1 MNNGDNDNRIR
12 KYTFDDTFMNSENNQ
27 SNSNHIWPIII
38 FIVVVAALILGG
50 VKAVTYFTSNHDNQT
65 TKMTQSSNQSSSSTD
80 ESNTSEQSKN
90 NQNKSNPSN
99 QSKKKT
105 MFDGTHIFS
114 SVADAQ
120 NYAKATQSQW
130 IQAGYQT
137 YTVSADS
144 QGYYILKFVRQE
156 EYS

>member
-50 VKAVTYFTSNHDNQT
+50 VKSITYFTNSHDNQT
-65 TKMTQSSNQSSSSTD
+65 TKMTKSSNQSSSSMNETSTSQQ
-80 ESNTSEQSKN
+80 SNN
-90 NQNKSNPSN
+90 NQTRNDTATP
-99 QSKKKT
+99 QKKPT

-120 NYAKATQSQW
+120 NYAKATQNQW
-130 IQAGYQT
+130 IQAGFST
-137 YTVSADS
+137 YTVSTDS
-144 QGYYILKFVRQE
+144 QGYYILKFVK
-156 EYS
+156 